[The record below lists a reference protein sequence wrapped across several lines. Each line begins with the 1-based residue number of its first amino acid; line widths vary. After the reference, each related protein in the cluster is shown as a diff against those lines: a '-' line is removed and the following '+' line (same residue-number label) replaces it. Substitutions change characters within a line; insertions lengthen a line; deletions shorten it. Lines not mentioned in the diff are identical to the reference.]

1 MRYFGVGAP
10 KQFELTIGDGLDNT
24 LYDEPLTFEF
34 NFNPE
39 HRVRRVH
46 FDPPIGEVSS
56 FEVEADRLRVHMV
69 PDERRYALVLERDTE

>member
-1 MRYFGVGAP
+1 MV
-10 KQFELTIGDGLDNT
+10 
-24 LYDEPLTFEF
+24 TFEF

-46 FDPPIGEVSS
+46 FDPPIGGVSS

-69 PDERRYALVLERDTE
+69 PDERRYVLVLERDTE